1 MQVKTDEEE
10 IPVDIQN
17 ETMQERD
24 DEEEEEY
31 NEDEIYFRA
40 KSLIDEMERRE
51 RDDAENEMRL
61 DQEIQRLREEEIRL
75 DRERESIR
83 EVIAMMYR
91 KHVQTLDSE
100 RSKQVNETRVL
111 ENEFFEM
118 LYESEAIRSKS
129 LIVQEFWRRIR
140 VEESRRR
147 RQIESRLSIRRQ
159 IEDAARHVE
168 EEIRILQLKENDTA
182 EAEQIRQREREE
194 KERRERELW
203 DIESIMSEFDDMF
216 EKSQDEEEDSATM
229 KKLKLLG
236 SILALLYGLKWSF
249 EFFFP

>member
-1 MQVKTDEEE
+1 MRWRE
-10 IPVDIQN
+10 
-17 ETMQERD
+17 
-24 DEEEEEY
+24 
-31 NEDEIYFRA
+31 
-40 KSLIDEMERRE
+40 E
-51 RDDAENEMRL
+51 RDDAENEKRL

-91 KHVQTLDSE
+91 KHVRTLDSE

-159 IEDAARHVE
+159 IVDAARHVE

-182 EAEQIRQREREE
+182 EASTKRQREKEE
-194 KERRERELW
+194 KERRESFGISR
-203 DIESIMSEFDDMF
+203 
-216 EKSQDEEEDSATM
+216 
-229 KKLKLLG
+229 
-236 SILALLYGLKWSF
+236 AL
-249 EFFFP
+249 

>member
-1 MQVKTDEEE
+1 M
-10 IPVDIQN
+10 
-17 ETMQERD
+17 
-24 DEEEEEY
+24 
-31 NEDEIYFRA
+31 
-40 KSLIDEMERRE
+40 
-51 RDDAENEMRL
+51 
-61 DQEIQRLREEEIRL
+61 IRL

-83 EVIAMMYR
+83 EVIAMMYI

-182 EAEQIRQREREE
+182 EAEQIRQREKEE

-229 KKLKLLG
+229 KR
-236 SILALLYGLKWSF
+236 
-249 EFFFP
+249 

>member
-1 MQVKTDEEE
+1 MD
-10 IPVDIQN
+10 
-17 ETMQERD
+17 
-24 DEEEEEY
+24 
-31 NEDEIYFRA
+31 
-40 KSLIDEMERRE
+40 RE
-51 RDDAENEMRL
+51 RD
-61 DQEIQRLREEEIRL
+61 
-75 DRERESIR
+75 SIR

-91 KHVQTLDSE
+91 KHVQKMNSE

-111 ENEFFEM
+111 ENEFFET
-118 LYESEAIRSKS
+118 LYESEMIRSKS

-147 RQIESRLSIRRQ
+147 RQIESRISMRRQ

-168 EEIRILQLKENDTA
+168 EEIRILQLKENDTI
-182 EAEQIRQREREE
+182 EAEQIRQREKEE

-203 DIESIMSEFDDMF
+203 DIESIMNEFDDLF

-229 KKLKLLG
+229 RALKLLG
-236 SILALLYGLKWSF
+236 SILALLWGLKWSF